1 MQSVK
6 EDEMTSTQQADQFT
20 TGIIQKMLS
29 GQHLDE
35 AEKAHLGECDSCM
48 TELIHRLNQAAKEAK
63 KSSGMNGSCNHD
75 DLARSQ
81 PEAMRALEH
90 GRRVFAREFGIT
102 L

>member
-1 MQSVK
+1 
-6 EDEMTSTQQADQFT
+6 MTSTQQVDQFT
-20 TGIIQKMLS
+20 AGIIQKMLS

-35 AEKAHLGECDSCM
+35 SEKAHLGECESCM
-48 TELIHRLNQAAKEAK
+48 TELIHRLNEAAKEAK
-63 KSSGMNGSCNHD
+63 NSSGNNGARD
-75 DLARSQ
+75 YEELARTR